1 MVIKKVLK
9 LSDEE
14 FNLLMSSGELLG
26 AVKKS
31 FENKEVDELS
41 SGAKELLRA
50 LQKVIEE
57 ILEK

>member
-1 MVIKKVLK
+1 
-9 LSDEE
+9 
-14 FNLLMSSGELLG
+14 MSSGELLG

>member
-1 MVIKKVLK
+1 MIIKRVLN

-14 FNLLMSSGELLG
+14 FNSLMASGELLG

-41 SGAKELLRA
+41 SGTEELLKA

>member
-1 MVIKKVLK
+1 MVIKKVLN

-31 FENKEVDELS
+31 FEKKEVDELS

>member
-1 MVIKKVLK
+1 MVIKKVVN

-14 FNLLMSSGELLG
+14 FNLLMAYGELLG